1 SRDWSSDVCSS
12 DLARTKDP
20 SSVQGHGRC
29 GASRKSH
36 RRIIPTRYGAKS
48 SSEGRHRG
56 HNKSAD
62 INEDHYSVPLP
73 RRLLGVLV
81 FDRLAIFGIDGLG
94 SCFVRIGFSLT
105 DVVFLVDTNH
115 VAKTGQETVEVRRR
129 LCYVG

>member
-1 SRDWSSDVCSS
+1 MRAGKAIVE
-12 DLARTKDP
+12 
-20 SSVQGHGRC
+20 
-29 GASRKSH
+29 
-36 RRIIPTRYGAKS
+36 S

-56 HNKSAD
+56 HNKSGD
-62 INEDHYSVPLP
+62 INEDHCSVPLP

-81 FDRLAIFGIDGLG
+81 FDRLAIIGIDGLG

-105 DVVFLVDTNH
+105 GVVFLVDTNH